1 MKNFTIS
8 IPTALLTVS
17 ALLISALI
25 IIQIGGSPERTAHA
39 GGAIA
44 GDEGYTLLTVSSGFG
59 KDTRP
64 YELCYVIDNHEEML
78 YIYEI
83 PQASDKRIVLRSG
96 TYLPGFF
103 AMARGGG

>member
-1 MKNFTIS
+1 MKNTTIS
-8 IPTALLTVS
+8 IPSALLTVS
-17 ALLISALI
+17 ALLISCLI
-25 IIQIGGSPERTAHA
+25 ILQMDGATDRTAHA

-96 TYLPGFF
+96 TYLPGLFSL
-103 AMARGGG
+103 ARGGG